1 MAIQQRYFSTVGA
14 GAADGTSWA
23 NRAPLFVSGV
33 WSAIISGFSFAGS
46 DSLEVLVGP
55 GTYTASAILSASP
68 TVANPL
74 LIHGYDSVNS
84 RKLIPAN
91 QSWKSSE
98 PFDATGMPLI
108 ESSVALLPNNSNISV
123 RCCNCVF
130 TGGLGGL
137 LGSSTAVDF
146 VRILHSGSNLTSAL
160 FTGTTRLTNS
170 YFETTA
176 TTFQSFALSTT
187 LFCHNCFFK
196 APTGA
201 SGNRMVLDIRNSFGS
216 SYSQITN
223 CTIVGGQYGVFMDQP
238 NAAGDIIS
246 VMNCTILDAAVDGI
260 IFSNT
265 SSQSRQNRIINCYIA
280 NCGGFGINRRSAFP
294 LLSNTRLRDNGSG
307 DLSSAWGNYPVD
319 ANIETTDSDDATEFV
334 DTSIGD
340 YRIKNTATL
349 VWNKGFGAGDQPAA
363 SGGGGVP
370 LIGFEGL
377 VF

>member
-23 NRAPLFVSGV
+23 NRAPLFNSGV
-33 WSAIISGFSFAGS
+33 WSTIISGFSFAGS

-55 GTYTASAILSASP
+55 GTYTASSILSASP

-98 PFDATGMPLI
+98 PFNATTMPLI
-108 ESSVALLPNNSNISV
+108 NSSVALLPNNTNISV
-123 RCCNCVF
+123 RCGDFNF
-130 TGGLGGL
+130 SGGSGAL

-146 VRILHSGSNLTSAL
+146 CRIIHSGSNLTLTWFS
-160 FTGTTRLTNS
+160 GNTRVTNS

-176 TTFQSFALSTT
+176 TTFHSFVQSTT
-187 LFCHNCFFK
+187 AFVHNCFFK
-196 APTGA
+196 APTGTA
-201 SGNRMVLDIRNSFGS
+201 GNRRLLDIQNSFGNGL
-216 SYSQITN
+216 SQVTH
-223 CTIVGGQYGVFMDQP
+223 CTLLGAQYGVFMDQP
-238 NAAGDIIS
+238 NAVGDIIS